1 MDNNNIDVDCTY
13 KQIQCHLCHLLP
25 VLCKQ
30 FIKDIEIL
38 FMSLIRRLA
47 AKLYLNIFKIN
58 LL

>member
-1 MDNNNIDVDCTY
+1 MDNNNIEVDCTY

-47 AKLYLNIFKIN
+47 AKLYLNIF
-58 LL
+58 